1 MSATTALQTIAQS
14 AIISKAGQ
22 AATVDDLVAQVTG
35 GNVDPIQAFV
45 QMKAIG
51 EIAGQFIKHPDI
63 VSLTQGETI
72 TRGKD
77 ASFGG
82 AKVGIA
88 YTTRYDFTM
97 CGDAEYDALIR
108 EKESLDAKIKAREM
122 FLKSIPEK
130 VDVVDKETGELV
142 SICAPLA
149 TKSSS
154 IRVTFSK
161 Q

>member
-1 MSATTALQTIAQS
+1 MSNTSALQAIAQS
-14 AIISKAGQ
+14 ALISKAAQ

-35 GNVDPIQAFV
+35 GQVDPIQAFV
-45 QMKAIG
+45 QMKAVC
-51 EIAGQFIKHPDI
+51 EIAGQFLKNPDI
-63 VSLTQGETI
+63 VSLTQGEAI

-77 ASFGG
+77 ASLGG
-82 AKVGIA
+82 AKIGVA
-88 YTTRYDFTM
+88 YTTRYDYSM
-97 CGDAEYDALIR
+97 CGDAEYDALMR
-108 EKESLDAKIKAREM
+108 EKENLDAKIKAREM

-130 VDVVDKETGELV
+130 VDVVDRETGELV

-154 IRVTFSK
+154 IRVTFAK